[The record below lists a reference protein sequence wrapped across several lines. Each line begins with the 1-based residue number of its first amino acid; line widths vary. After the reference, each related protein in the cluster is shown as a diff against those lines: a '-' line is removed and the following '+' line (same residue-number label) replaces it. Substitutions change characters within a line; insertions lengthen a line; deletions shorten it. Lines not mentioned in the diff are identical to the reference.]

1 MFGFDDAAI
10 LAFVALGS
18 TAGSTYA
25 SVQAGAAQ
33 RDAMKA
39 QRKQQALEAAKQK
52 RDMIRQTRIAYAT
65 AQSNAENQGVAG
77 SSSAL
82 GGAGSIR
89 SQLSGNLSFLDRY
102 DSLSN
107 QITKANLNASSW
119 MTTASMFDAAGS
131 LATLGSTSDAKAI
144 FGKIFKGG

>member
-1 MFGFDDAAI
+1 MAFVIDDILIAAAI
-10 LAFVALGS
+10 TAAVGS
-18 TAGSTYA
+18 TASTVM
-25 SVQAGAAQ
+25 SGQ
-33 RDAMKA
+33 A
-39 QRKQQALEAAKQK
+39 QRKSMKLQQRQQALESAKQK

-131 LATLGSTSDAKAI
+131 LATLGSTSGAKTT

>member
-1 MFGFDDAAI
+1 M
-10 LAFVALGS
+10 AFVIDDILIATAVIAAAGATAS
-18 TAGSTYA
+18 TVMS
-25 SVQAGAAQ
+25 GAAQ
-33 RDAMKA
+33 RDAMKL
-39 QRKQQALEAAKQK
+39 QQKQQALEAAKQK

-89 SQLSGNLSFLDRY
+89 SQLSGNLSFLDQ
-102 DSLSN
+102 SNALSK
-107 QITKANLNASSW
+107 QITSANMSASSW
-119 MTTASMFDAAGS
+119 ASTASMFSAAGD
-131 LATLGSTSDAKAI
+131 LATLGSSSAAKKT

>member
-1 MFGFDDAAI
+1 MFGFDEALIIAA
-10 LAFVALGS
+10 LVSA
-18 TAGSTYA
+18 
-25 SVQAGAAQ
+25 AGATTSTVMSGQ
-33 RDAMKA
+33 A
-39 QRKQQALEAAKQK
+39 QRKAMKLQQRQQALESAKQK

-102 DSLSN
+102 DSLRN
-107 QITKANLNASSW
+107 QISKANLSASTW
-119 MTTASMFDAAGS
+119 MTTASLFESAGD
-131 LATLGSTSDAKAI
+131 LATMASTPAAKKT